1 MPGSLAWLPGWG
13 GDPGMTVCPPVGLGA
28 ACVIREAEPRDE
40 CSHQGQ
46 DTGKREGGIRV
57 SSPKQKQL
65 ASWKE
70 I

>member
-1 MPGSLAWLPGWG
+1 
-13 GDPGMTVCPPVGLGA
+13 MTVCPPVGLGA